1 MSNTAKHTPI
11 INAMIPIFVSGSK
24 IGGYGILQL
33 CAYSHSL
40 GTSFE
45 LITPKIGPRASL
57 LWLSDFP
64 IKNALQGWKIV
75 AKCGKLSLD
84 FAPNESIYFLGP
96 KICAKFHQNRIKTV
110 TVGAR
115 RDRQTEG
122 HLWLYNVSHAMLYQW
137 KQYLEMSLTG
147 RLINCAKQPFWIS
160 ALFPRHYRAV
170 NWRSLLQNYCP
181 LTELPL
187 WESSDNAGVCGFL

>member
-1 MSNTAKHTPI
+1 MSNMSNTAKHTPI

-64 IKNALQGWKIV
+64 IKNALQG
-75 AKCGKLSLD
+75 
-84 FAPNESIYFLGP
+84 
-96 KICAKFHQNRIKTV
+96 
-110 TVGAR
+110 
-115 RDRQTEG
+115 
-122 HLWLYNVSHAMLYQW
+122 
-137 KQYLEMSLTG
+137 
-147 RLINCAKQPFWIS
+147 
-160 ALFPRHYRAV
+160 
-170 NWRSLLQNYCP
+170 
-181 LTELPL
+181 
-187 WESSDNAGVCGFL
+187 